1 MLAVP
6 SSRQYST
13 QLHPIRLQFC
23 AKPTSLTEPQQ
34 QEQQQQLTGRLT
46 LEQDVYITE
55 DVPLRR
61 FDICDRIKASVCA
74 TAAQVFSQKLEKEI
88 PLRS

>member
-13 QLHPIRLQFC
+13 QLHPIRLRFC

-34 QEQQQQLTGRLT
+34 QQQQLTGRLK

-61 FDICDRIKASVCA
+61 FDICDRIKAAVSA
-74 TAAQVFSQKLEKEI
+74 TAAQVISQKLEKET